1 MGNKLYDNYKKSL
14 EQKYNAVCFDIDG
27 TLTVKDSKKIDSKA
41 VNMIVELLRKKIPVV
56 FITGRGETGLN
67 DLKQDIYKS
76 IIECDDISENDI
88 KRIYVLTNDGA
99 RLFYSNGIS
108 YKEFLS
114 QNVYISTNDE
124 LKQLKE
130 VDEILKRIQ
139 NGFFDLTYSKDF
151 ETNAIINIRMIL
163 NTEDEKVIEKIYSVV
178 NGIICS
184 EQFKGIHLTRGF
196 YKNKPVIQI
205 GTATKDKAIE
215 RAEKI
220 IGVPKDS
227 MIRIGDCGDIYGN
240 DYLMLDC
247 KQGYSVDKTS
257 GSIDKCF
264 PIFDKNGE
272 ILKGVPAT
280 LELINAAKILPTVC
294 LESTDKSNYK
304 VNFAFTEKNIVLG
317 RKKLLNKYNDL
328 INLNFGENEGID
340 SLFDKSSGSIII
352 PMYEWE
358 LLSGNPLKVFW
369 SLKENNCFKYLMRD
383 DNNYLLRGSST
394 YYYFIANR
402 KNINGK
408 DITSKD
414 DVLTWHNN
422 YIRFFDN
429 AEYAISNTENV
440 NSVINKKLLLGI
452 LDNCRNVLLIIMNHK
467 LFSDDFNNNTLME
480 ISSMNNKDFFEIY
493 KILFKVEDVMSNICF
508 KNDFLIDKDYICNT
522 VNESKKILTKNLLI
536 EESQKVKEDYSKD
549 YRAYREID
557 NFGENYTAV
566 SLYKEKRNDNN
577 KAINACGLSYGG
589 IELPIIA
596 KIVDKNKVESLLL
609 LKFSKE
615 VSGYSNKQLMNLRK
629 FNINDYGGLIN
640 SNYFQNSNFDIF
652 DDNVLTGKTLQ
663 LAINS
668 LYDCD
673 ITVGNICIVRY
684 PGINRIDQMFLN
696 NTAAIDFH
704 LFFDYIY
711 GLCYHSPYS
720 WKDNEWEKLDG
731 KVDYEDTLGVFD
743 LNRKKIIECII
754 KNHDYRENSEV
765 GEYKRRLLK

>member
-1 MGNKLYDNYKKSL
+1 
-14 EQKYNAVCFDIDG
+14 
-27 TLTVKDSKKIDSKA
+27 
-41 VNMIVELLRKKIPVV
+41 
-56 FITGRGETGLN
+56 
-67 DLKQDIYKS
+67 
-76 IIECDDISENDI
+76 
-88 KRIYVLTNDGA
+88 
-99 RLFYSNGIS
+99 
-108 YKEFLS
+108 
-114 QNVYISTNDE
+114 
-124 LKQLKE
+124 
-130 VDEILKRIQ
+130 
-139 NGFFDLTYSKDF
+139 
-151 ETNAIINIRMIL
+151 
-163 NTEDEKVIEKIYSVV
+163 
-178 NGIICS
+178 
-184 EQFKGIHLTRGF
+184 
-196 YKNKPVIQI
+196 
-205 GTATKDKAIE
+205 
-215 RAEKI
+215 
-220 IGVPKDS
+220 
-227 MIRIGDCGDIYGN
+227 
-240 DYLMLDC
+240 
-247 KQGYSVDKTS
+247 
-257 GSIDKCF
+257 
-264 PIFDKNGE
+264 
-272 ILKGVPAT
+272 
-280 LELINAAKILPTVC
+280 
-294 LESTDKSNYK
+294 
-304 VNFAFTEKNIVLG
+304 
-317 RKKLLNKYNDL
+317 
-328 INLNFGENEGID
+328 
-340 SLFDKSSGSIII
+340 
-352 PMYEWE
+352 
-358 LLSGNPLKVFW
+358 
-369 SLKENNCFKYLMRD
+369 
-383 DNNYLLRGSST
+383 
-394 YYYFIANR
+394 
-402 KNINGK
+402 
-408 DITSKD
+408 
-414 DVLTWHNN
+414 
-422 YIRFFDN
+422 
-429 AEYAISNTENV
+429 
-440 NSVINKKLLLGI
+440 
-452 LDNCRNVLLIIMNHK
+452 MNHK
-467 LFSDDFNNNTLME
+467 LFSDNFNNNTLME
-480 ISSMNNKDFFEIY
+480 ISSTNNKDFFEIY

-508 KNDFLIDKDYICNT
+508 KNDFLIDKDYICNI

-615 VSGYSNKQLMNLRK
+615 VSGYSNKQLMDLRK